1 MLVDLFTR
9 IDGFIMRL
17 ESYKDISPSHEMM
30 DLIVKIMVEVIT
42 ILSLA
47 TTEIKQGR
55 SSESIDVRKLRLTYF
70 LQKKL

>member
-1 MLVDLFTR
+1 
-9 IDGFIMRL
+9 MRL